1 MNGILS
7 ILLDGN
13 IMNENQLK
21 LWEPEEPV
29 EDRDSRYEG
38 SFNEV
43 EYWANMKRLV
53 EVGRKALG
61 K

>member
-1 MNGILS
+1 
-7 ILLDGN
+7 
-13 IMNENQLK
+13 MNENQLK
-21 LWEPEEPV
+21 LYEPEEPKPT
-29 EDRDSRYEG
+29 EDRHYEG
-38 SFNEV
+38 PFNEV

>member
-1 MNGILS
+1 
-7 ILLDGN
+7 
-13 IMNENQLK
+13 MNENQLK